1 MKVKNKIFVFLIF
14 FIFWQILSLLVDKAF
29 LPSPLATLDGLITAI
44 EKGLI
49 LKHALISLMRIVLSL
64 LISLLFALAIGIP
77 IGYKEEVYQLLYPLV
92 SSLYPIPKVV
102 FLPVLVLFFGLGNLS
117 KIVLISS
124 IIFFQLLLVII
135 DSVRNLPRDLYISMY
150 SLSQSFKDI
159 LINLI
164 LPYIIP
170 DILTAL
176 RICIG
181 TAISVLFFSETFA
194 SFDGLGYFILDTMGR
209 REYEQM
215 YGGIIVM
222 SLLGL
227 ILYKLVL
234 LIEKNTCH
242 WKSQKSV

>member
-1 MKVKNKIFVFLIF
+1 MKVKSKIFVFLIF

-102 FLPVLVLFFGLGNLS
+102 FLPV
-117 KIVLISS
+117 
-124 IIFFQLLLVII
+124 LLLVII